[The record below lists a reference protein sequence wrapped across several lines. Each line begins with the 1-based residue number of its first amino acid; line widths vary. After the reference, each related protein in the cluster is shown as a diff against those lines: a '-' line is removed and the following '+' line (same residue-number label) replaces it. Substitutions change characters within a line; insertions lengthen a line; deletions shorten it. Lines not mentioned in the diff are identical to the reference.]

1 MDYGKSGNAKRD
13 KNVPRDPKVATR
25 GAPVASPGSRENK
38 SELLARIKAAAEANK
53 KT

>member
-1 MDYGKSGNAKRD
+1 MDYGKSGNARRD

-25 GAPVASPGSRENK
+25 GAPVALPGPRENK
-38 SELLARIKAAAEANK
+38 SALLARIKAAAEARR